1 MLENGDLILRYLER
15 LGVEYV
21 FGVPGGSI
29 EPFYDALARSERR
42 GGIRTVTARHE
53 TGAAFMA
60 EGYARETGK
69 IGVCC
74 STAGPGAT
82 NLLTGVAS
90 AYADGIPMLVITA
103 QTALDKFGQG
113 SLQETSCT
121 GIHTVEMF
129 ARCTRYNTLVSHPAQ
144 LETKLLQAVSHAMS
158 NQPGPAHLA
167 IPLDVMRHRI
177 PDNVMDQALN
187 AFVNHEVAPN
197 PASLQLLF
205 DDLAGVDK
213 VTLVLGEGAAGA
225 SDLLVELAES
235 RDWLL
240 VTTPRGKGLVDSF
253 HPLYRGVFGFAGH
266 NSASD
271 ALKVE
276 HADRVVAIGTALDE
290 VSTCG
295 WDPTTILSDRL
306 IHISTNPSHLSRS
319 TMARLVVLGS
329 PKLVF
334 EPLADKLKGNAANAS
349 RQTVKS
355 DSSLPE
361 NTRFDEPTI
370 CLERSGRIKAQA
382 LMNLMSD
389 ICPKDTRVLMD
400 TGNSFLWGIHYWNVH
415 RPAGM
420 PPQRNLFNIGLGFA
434 AMGWAIGT
442 SVGMAAANREKPVVC
457 FTGDGSYLMSG
468 QELTIALQENL
479 NVLMLVLNDAS
490 LGMVNHGQKLSG
502 GEQVATQLP
511 GVDFAMMA
519 TALGVE
525 SYRVETMEQLMELDV
540 PGILSRPGP
549 CLLDVVV
556 DGDQV
561 PPLGSRMKVLTSSIP
576 TNNKY

>member
-1 MLENGDLILRYLER
+1 MLENGDLIIRYLER

-42 GGIRTVTARHE
+42 GGIRTITARHE
-53 TGAAFMA
+53 SGAAFMA

-90 AYADGIPMLVITA
+90 AYADGIPILVITA

-177 PDNVMDQALN
+177 PDDVMDGQLN
-187 AFVNHEVAPN
+187 AFTNDKVTPN
-197 PASLQLLF
+197 KESLQSALSEL
-205 DDLAGVDK
+205 DSAKK
-213 VTLVLGEGAAGA
+213 VTLVLGEGAAEA
-225 SDLLVELAES
+225 SEILVRIAES
-235 RDWLL
+235 RHWLM
-240 VTTPRGKGLVDSF
+240 VTTPRGKGLIDSF

-266 NSASD
+266 DSASD
-271 ALKVE
+271 ALKMDS
-276 HADRVVAIGTALDE
+276 ADRVVAIGTALDE

-306 IHISTNPSHLSRS
+306 IHISNNPTHLSRS
-319 TMARLVVLGS
+319 TMAKLVVFGSPEFLFESLAETWGLGS
-329 PKLVF
+329 K
-334 EPLADKLKGNAANAS
+334 
-349 RQTVKS
+349 RQTSGSISS
-355 DSSLPE
+355 DECLPVD
-361 NTRFDEPTI
+361 TSFDEPDK
-370 CLERSGRIKAQA
+370 CFDRSGLIKCQS
-382 LMNLMSD
+382 LMTYLSLV
-389 ICPKDTRVLMD
+389 CPQDARVLMD
-400 TGNSFLWGIHYWNVH
+400 TGNSFLWGIHYWNVR
-415 RPAGM
+415 RPKEM
-420 PPQRNLFNIGLGFA
+420 PLKTNHFHIGLGFA

-442 SVGMAAANREKPVVC
+442 SIGMATANRRHPVIC

-468 QELTIALQENL
+468 QELTVALQENL
-479 NVLMLVLNDAS
+479 NLLMLVLNDAS
-490 LGMVNHGQKLSG
+490 LGMVSHGQKLSG
-502 GEQVATQLP
+502 GEQVATRLP
-511 GVDFAMMA
+511 SVDFSMMA
-519 TALGVE
+519 RALGVE
-525 SYRVETMEQLMELDV
+525 SYRVESMEQLADLDIAE
-540 PGILSRPGP
+540 ILSRPGP
-549 CLLDVVV
+549 CLVDVIV

-561 PPLGSRMKVLTSSIP
+561 PPLGSRMKVLTSSIQ
-576 TNNKY
+576 TDD